1 MRTFQQQRLMNQATR
16 VHFSAGISPKQ
27 VFVLV
32 HTTHGN
38 EARETVMYNSGLPRM
53 LNVTGRWSSHPTA
66 QVPVLAWA
74 TREQAEAAAETARK
88 SKGREAVQAQ
98 GIGGNVLVI
107 GKNLRLYTPEDAPA
121 LVGYRNYGPTA
132 QRKAEDARVKVLAYA
147 GRLVGDASGNAQ
159 LVARAKELAP
169 RSGSGAAEH
178 LTGRAGGEIARS
190 IVKGALESDDQ
201 VTREVVA
208 QALLLA
214 ENIIAERL
222 NRGSLRPFP
231 G

>member
-1 MRTFQQQRLMNQATR
+1 MTEQARIHIAT
-16 VHFSAGISPKQ
+16 GISPKQ

-38 EARETVMYNSGLPRM
+38 EARETAIYKSGLPRM

-66 QVPVLAWA
+66 QVPVLAWVR
-74 TREQAEAAAETARK
+74 REEVETAAETARK

-98 GIGGNVLVI
+98 GIGGNLLQI

-132 QRKAEDARVKVLAYA
+132 QRKSEGARIKVLAYA
-147 GRLVGDASGNAQ
+147 GRLVGEETGNAQ

-178 LTGRAGGEIARS
+178 LTGRAGSEIARG
-190 IVKGALESDDQ
+190 IVNGTLNADAQ
-201 VTREVVA
+201 ITRGVVA
-208 QALLLA
+208 RALVVA
-214 ENIIAERL
+214 ESIMAGRL
-222 NRGSLRPFP
+222 NRGTLRPFL

>member
-1 MRTFQQQRLMNQATR
+1 MNEATR
-16 VHFSAGISPKQ
+16 VHIPTGISPKQ

-38 EARETVMYNSGLPRM
+38 EARETAMYNSGLPRM
-53 LNVTGRWSSHPTA
+53 LNVTGRWSSHPTE
-66 QVPVLAWA
+66 QVPVLAWT
-74 TREQAEAAAETARK
+74 TREQAETAAETARK

-98 GIGGNVLVI
+98 GIGGNLLVI
-107 GKNLRLYTPEDAPA
+107 GKHLRLYTPEDAPA

-147 GRLVGDASGNAQ
+147 GRLVGDAAGNAQ

-190 IVKGALESDDQ
+190 IVKGALEADDQ

-214 ENIIAERL
+214 EIIMAERL

>member
-1 MRTFQQQRLMNQATR
+1 MNEATR
-16 VHFSAGISPKQ
+16 VHLPTGISPKQ

-38 EARETVMYNSGLPRM
+38 EARETAMYNSGLPRM
-53 LNVTGRWSSHPTA
+53 LNVTGRWSSRPTA
-66 QVPVLAWA
+66 QVPGLAWA
-74 TREQAEAAAETARK
+74 TREQAETAAETARK

-147 GRLVGDASGNAQ
+147 GRLVGDAAGNAQ

-178 LTGRAGGEIARS
+178 LTGRAGGAIARS
-190 IVKGALESDDQ
+190 IVKGGLEADDL

-214 ENIIAERL
+214 EIIMAERL

>member
-1 MRTFQQQRLMNQATR
+1 MNEATR
-16 VHFSAGISPKQ
+16 VHIPTGISPKQ

-38 EARETVMYNSGLPRM
+38 EARETAMYNSGLPRM

-74 TREQAEAAAETARK
+74 TREEAESAAETARK

-98 GIGGNVLVI
+98 GIGGNVLQI
-107 GKNLRLYTPEDAPA
+107 GENLRLYTPEDAPA
-121 LVGYRNYGPTA
+121 LVGYRNYGPA
-132 QRKAEDARVKVLAYA
+132 AKRKAEDARIKVLSYA
-147 GRLVGDASGNAQ
+147 GRLVGDATGNAQ
-159 LVARAKELAP
+159 LVTRAKELAP

-178 LTGRAGGEIARS
+178 LTGRAGGEIARR
-190 IVKGALESDDQ
+190 IVNGSLEADGQ

-208 QALLLA
+208 QALVLA
-214 ENIIAERL
+214 ESIMAKRL